1 MKYIMLFSILR
12 FAKILSR
19 LLFTIIFIILFN
31 CCEYKNKNN
40 TVVSDQTFDS
50 VRFIGDTVLIKT
62 VSEFK
67 FLPFKSSG
75 DTVTLYNFSTKT
87 SNSYN
92 DLNGNV
98 LIIEDVTKTMEG
110 SDSFYKIFSRVRAF
124 DISTKGKKK
133 ILWDSTF
140 KYELGT
146 GVTDKY
152 FQTNSPSCCAS
163 EDDYNWRDIRT
174 GKLVLKYTFLK
185 WQGDSLKFYLGYNA
199 ARGMNFNREFWTSQK
214 DSSDLIGELF
224 TFKEGMISK
233 FDVNYPVVRHD
244 ISSTPIEI
252 IIVNQNSVSEK
263 AKAIAPNHSYFVK
276 LRYDT
281 EGVFTFFIPIS
292 KNGVLDLVA
301 IAKSDTIKD
310 FSLTKP

>member
-1 MKYIMLFSILR
+1 MSNLRSLFPFTALQI
-12 FAKILSR
+12 IR
-19 LLFTIIFIILFN
+19 LALCLIIFTA
-31 CCEYKNKNN
+31 CTTAKPGDETK
-40 TVVSDQTFDS
+40 TMDS
-50 VRFIGDTVLIKT
+50 LAAVDTIDSISLNHP
-62 VSEFK
+62 
-67 FLPFKSSG
+67 L
-75 DTVTLYNFSTKT
+75 KT

-92 DLNGNV
+92 DPSGNV
-98 LIIEDVTKTMEG
+98 LIVEDVIKTVNE
-110 SDSFYKIFSRVRAF
+110 SDGFYNIISKVKAF
-124 DISTKGKKK
+124 DISVEGQKKV
-133 ILWDSTF
+133 LWDSTF

-199 ARGMNFNREFWTSQK
+199 ARGMNFNRGFWTSQE
-214 DSSDLIGELF
+214 DSVNLIGELF

-233 FDVNYPVVRHD
+233 FDVNYPLSHHD

-252 IIVNQNSVSEK
+252 IIVNKNSVGEK
-263 AKAIAPNHSYFVK
+263 VKANAPNHSYFVK